1 MGVEIGIA
9 VGDLVATNSEQVL
22 DHESEPGKRPGLRAR
37 QGLLQCMGDKGA
49 GRVVSRDG
57 DHGAL
62 TCDALR
68 AGGLGQGRS
77 YNSRRPLN
85 ARKRQTPVGADERRM
100 RGLPRA
106 VWALG
111 LTSLFMDTS
120 SELIHGLLPLFLVL
134 NLGASAAVLGLVEG
148 IAEATAQISRVFSG
162 WLSDRLGRRKAL
174 TVAGYGL
181 AAITKPLFSLAHS
194 VGLVLF

>member
-1 MGVEIGIA
+1 
-9 VGDLVATNSEQVL
+9 
-22 DHESEPGKRPGLRAR
+22 
-37 QGLLQCMGDKGA
+37 
-49 GRVVSRDG
+49 
-57 DHGAL
+57 
-62 TCDALR
+62 
-68 AGGLGQGRS
+68 
-77 YNSRRPLN
+77 
-85 ARKRQTPVGADERRM
+85 M

-181 AAITKPLFSLAHS
+181 AAITKPLAAITRITRAFEWTKCNP
-194 VGLVLF
+194 